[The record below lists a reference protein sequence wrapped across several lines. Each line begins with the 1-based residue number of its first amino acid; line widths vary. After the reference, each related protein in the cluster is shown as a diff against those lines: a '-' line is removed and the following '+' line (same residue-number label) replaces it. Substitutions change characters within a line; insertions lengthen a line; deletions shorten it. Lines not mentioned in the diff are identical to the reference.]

1 MKKVLL
7 IGFHKYDDSMYPHLR
22 CFIDQLSKHCA
33 IDYFHFRERGYFIE
47 NVITKPFR
55 PQSYVRVFLSIIY
68 TIIDSLRLKL
78 RTGEY
83 DKVIA
88 IDHYAYALAS
98 FIFRKKKVIL
108 WSYDVISYDSIIY
121 NNFFVRGFMK
131 LCSRALARNGR
142 VIIQDEERLNLLKES
157 LHMDDYEL
165 DVFYMPV
172 CLERTSVT
180 KRELS
185 STVRP
190 RLMQS
195 GGIGAY
201 RSSDKLLS
209 HYQKNFDSYR
219 LYFHGIIFG
228 EIKDQLARCDAQP
241 MVSSRTVNPKL
252 IYQLSDYCDIGF
264 VCYEDEDDL
273 NFSLIARASGQL
285 VEFLRVGMP
294 VIVMGKNNLPQFVE
308 EQGIGVSIKDMSE
321 MNPAIKTIVQN
332 FEHYS
337 HNCFRSFDLFFDCE
351 IYIPRILNWIGADK

>member
-7 IGFHKYDDSMYPHLR
+7 IGFHKYDDNMYPHLR

-47 NVITKPFR
+47 NVIERPFSLR
-55 PQSYVRVFLSIIY
+55 SYLHACLAIIY
-68 TIIDSLRLKL
+68 TVIDFLKLRLKPK
-78 RTGEY
+78 EY
-83 DKVIA
+83 DTVIA
-88 IDHYAYALAS
+88 IDHYAYAIAS
-98 FIFRKKKVIL
+98 LVFRKKKVVF
-108 WSYDVISYDSIIY
+108 WSHDIISYDSVIY
-121 NNFFVRGFMK
+121 NNFFVRAFMN
-131 LCSRALARNGR
+131 LCSRALARHRR
-142 VIIQDEERLNLLKES
+142 VIIQDEERLDLLKKS
-157 LHMDDYEL
+157 LHLTNREL

-172 CLERTSVT
+172 SLERTDVT

-201 RSSDKLLS
+201 RSSDNLLS
-209 HYQKNFDSYR
+209 HYQKDFDFYR
-219 LYFHGIIFG
+219 LYFHGFIFK
-228 EIKDQLARCDAQP
+228 EIKEQLAKCYVQP
-241 MVSSRTVNPKL
+241 MVSSRAVSPKL

-264 VCYEDEDDL
+264 VCYEDKDDL
-273 NFSLIARASGQL
+273 NFYLIARASGQL

-321 MNPAIKTIVQN
+321 MNYALKTIVQN
-332 FEHYS
+332 YS
-337 HNCFRSFDLFFDCE
+337 LYSQNCFRCFDLYFDCE
-351 IYIPRILNWIGADK
+351 KYIPRIVYWL